1 MCILRIWF
9 GYSTKIHSFS
19 GMQTFSTFTLWFTRY
34 WQAEGAPCSVNA
46 IYSPENLV
54 LAFSVNHVLGK
65 NQRDTF
71 FYPIAAKVFKIL
83 SGFGISRMKS
93 LVERSKL
100 YLLFCYFRIFHG
112 TWPLFNYSYLTLKQS
127 DGVNAER
134 TLDAIVILGLV
145 ISREKK
151 TDQLENM

>member
-1 MCILRIWF
+1 
-9 GYSTKIHSFS
+9 
-19 GMQTFSTFTLWFTRY
+19 MQTFSTFTLWFTRY
-34 WQAEGAPCSVNA
+34 WQAKGAPCSVNA